1 MIEAYDTQYAHSRKK
16 GKAHM
21 RKIGPRAFRILLL
34 IVTLAGAPAF
44 VSAAPQQA
52 NEHWVATWMASPME
66 GAWSDSFQ
74 NQTVRMIAHVSLGG
88 SRVRVEFSNAFGKQS
103 LTIGAADV
111 GILAKDAAIVP
122 GSGRALKFSGSPSVT
137 IPSGALEISDPV
149 DLSVSALSSLA
160 ISVYLPEQTEPA
172 TVHVEA
178 LHTTYISGPGN
189 FAADQ
194 DMASQWTTASY
205 YWLSGVD
212 VEAASDSAAIV
223 ALGDSITDGAHS
235 SLNANLQWPSQ
246 LAERLQ
252 HDSARANLAVANAGI
267 GGNRILHDVSGP
279 NALARLDRDVIA
291 RDAAKYLIVL
301 ESINDLGWPHQPAA
315 HGTQEV
321 TADQLIAALR
331 QIIDRAHAHAIKVF
345 GATLTPYEGANYY
358 SQEGEEKREAIN
370 RWIRTSG
377 AFDGV
382 IDFDAAVRDPNNPNR
397 FLPACVSGD
406 HLHPN
411 DTGYKAMADSI
422 NLSLF
427 R

>member
-1 MIEAYDTQYAHSRKK
+1 MTKIDRLASRL
-16 GKAHM
+16 
-21 RKIGPRAFRILLL
+21 LLL
-34 IVTLAGAPAF
+34 ILTIALVPGF
-44 VSAAPQQA
+44 VSAAPQQT

-66 GAWSDSFQ
+66 GTWSDGFQ

-103 LTIGAADV
+103 LTIGAAHV
-111 GILAKDAAIVP
+111 GIQAKDAAIVP
-122 GSGRALKFSGSPSVT
+122 GSDRALKFNGSPSVT
-137 IPSGALEISDPV
+137 IPPGALEISDPV
-149 DLSVSALSSLA
+149 DLTVSPLSNLA
-160 ISVYLPEQTEPA
+160 VSVYVPEQTEPA
-172 TVHVEA
+172 TYHA
-178 LHTTYISGPGN
+178 SGLHTTYISAAGN

-194 DMASQWTTASY
+194 DMTSQWTTASY

-212 VEAASDSAAIV
+212 VESGAESAAIV

-235 SLNANLQWPSQ
+235 SLNGNMQWPSQ
-246 LAERLQ
+246 LADRLQ
-252 HDSARANLAVANAGI
+252 KDPATAHLAVANAGI

-291 RDAAKYLIVL
+291 RAGVKYVIVL
-301 ESINDLGWPHQPAA
+301 ESINDLGWPHEAAA

-321 TADQLIAALR
+321 TADQLIAGLR
-331 QIIDRAHAHAIKVF
+331 QIIDRAHAHGIKVF
-345 GATLTPYEGANYY
+345 GATLTPYGGANYS

-370 RWIRTSG
+370 QWIRTGG

-382 IDFDAAVRDPNNPNR
+382 IDFDAAVRDPNNPKQ
-397 FLPACVSGD
+397 FLPANDSGD

-411 DTGYKAMADSI
+411 DTGYKAMATSI